1 MATWYFACVFFCDI
15 LVETKA
21 TSVQGSFGG
30 SCSLAVTLVGNK
42 CGRIQREAARI
53 LSGSAWICF
62 ANTNTNTK
70 KWSDMERGNKD
81 TVGSLQGLV

>member
-1 MATWYFACVFFCDI
+1 MILIGGILDESMATWYFACVFFCDI

-42 CGRIQREAARI
+42 CGRI
-53 LSGSAWICF
+53 
-62 ANTNTNTK
+62 
-70 KWSDMERGNKD
+70 
-81 TVGSLQGLV
+81 